1 MMQYFNKEDFS
12 ALATAGAPK
21 NVPVLAS
28 IALGGCAAVFTV
40 NFTHPIELMKTRL
53 QVYGKVAPMTMIK
66 EEGLLCFWKG
76 IQPAWGRESFY
87 ASIKIGG
94 YGPIR
99 DALGASGKDAPFIL
113 KFLAGSLS
121 GSIGAAVGNP
131 FDVMKT
137 KMQANAGKNVP
148 VATLAKDF
156 MREQGIGGFY
166 RGLSANVSRACVLNG
181 TKMACYDK
189 FKGIVTDTTGWGRK
203 DPRGQALSS
212 VGAGFVM
219 TCTVAP
225 FDMIRTQLMNQPV
238 DKKIY
243 SGFLDAG
250 KSFIQK
256 EGFFSL
262 WRGFIP
268 IWARFAPSAV
278 IQLLTF
284 ETLLT
289 LTGYA
294 NL

>member
-1 MMQYFNKEDFS
+1 MSDKK
-12 ALATAGAPK
+12 PK
-21 NVPVLAS
+21 KVPVLAS

-53 QVYGKVAPMTMIK
+53 QVYGTVSPLSMIK
-66 EEGLLCFWKG
+66 QEGILGFWKG

-99 DALGASGKDAPFIL
+99 EAIGAGDKDAPFIL
-113 KFLAGSLS
+113 KFIAGSLS

-137 KMQANAGKNVP
+137 KMQANAGKNIP
-148 VATLAKDF
+148 VSSLFKDLL
-156 MREQGIGGFY
+156 REQGIGGFY

-189 FKGIVTDTTGWGRK
+189 FKGLVTDYTGWGRK
-203 DPRGQALSS
+203 DPRGQFCSS
-212 VGAGFVM
+212 VAAGFFM

-225 FDMIRTQLMNQPV
+225 FDMVRTALMNQPV

-243 SGFLDAG
+243 TGFVHAARTIITTDGPL
-250 KSFIQK
+250 
-256 EGFFSL
+256 SL

-278 IQLLTF
+278 IQLITF

-289 LTGYA
+289 VCGYQ
-294 NL
+294 NI